1 MICWILSK
9 ANSNSP
15 KHAIRLITVCF
26 SLQILIEMVTEFKN
40 KKIAAIYTVLPP
52 HEVDFMDEVGNYDFT
67 ELQMKKL
74 KKVMGFGTRR
84 VAAKG
89 DTVGDYAIQA
99 VDQMLKDGIFKES
112 EIGAIIVTTTSP
124 DHFIPPISN
133 IVQGKFDFDE
143 DTVCIDISQGCCGYP
158 VGLTYAFMTLD
169 AQKDKKVLLIAGD
182 MLSHRVSERDRASR
196 PITGDAVTVSLIENS
211 DNGKPVWCS
220 LKNDGKDA
228 FAVYIPA
235 GGSRMEITPETTK
248 EEEDEFGNWRGKQHL
263 VMQGD
268 LVFNIIINMTPVM
281 MEELLSKSGD
291 KMDDIDYFVCHQSS
305 SFTLKKLAQRLEV
318 TEERLPRDIVP
329 KYGNS
334 SSATIPVTMCEHVNE
349 FFADGKKKKFMFAAF
364 GTGMS
369 LGAVLMELNKPICK
383 LMDYK
388 QNS

>member
-1 MICWILSK
+1 MLTS
-9 ANSNSP
+9 
-15 KHAIRLITVCF
+15 
-26 SLQILIEMVTEFKN
+26 FKN
-40 KKIAAIYTVLPP
+40 KKISAVYSVLPTNV
-52 HEVDFMDEVGNYDFT
+52 VDFMDEAGNYSFS
-67 ELQMKKL
+67 EVQMKKL

-84 VAAKG
+84 VAKEG
-89 DTVGDYAIQA
+89 ETVSDYAVYGIQ
-99 VDQMLKDGIFKES
+99 QMLKDGIFQES

-133 IVQGKFDFDE
+133 IVQGKFDFDN
-143 DTVCIDISQGCCGYP
+143 DVVCIDISQGCCGYT
-158 VGLTYAFMTLD
+158 VGLTYSFMTLE
-169 AQKDKKVLLIAGD
+169 AMKDKKVLLIAGD
-182 MLSHRVSERDRASR
+182 MLSFKVSTRDRASR
-196 PITGDAVTVSLIENS
+196 PIGGDGVTISVIENTT
-211 DNGKPVWCS
+211 DENTIWCS

-235 GGSRMEITPETTK
+235 GGTRMPITPETTK

-281 MEELLSKSGD
+281 IEELLAKSGD

-318 TEERLPRDIVP
+318 SNARLFNDIVP

-334 SSATIPVTMCEHVNE
+334 SSASIPVTLCEHHQE
-349 FFADGKKKKFMFAAF
+349 MFADGKAKKVMFAAF

-369 LGAVLMELNKPICK
+369 LGAVLMDMEEPVCK
-383 LMDYK
+383 FMDFPH
-388 QNS
+388 QA

>member
-1 MICWILSK
+1 MLTK
-9 ANSNSP
+9 
-15 KHAIRLITVCF
+15 
-26 SLQILIEMVTEFKN
+26 FKG
-40 KKIAAIYTVLPP
+40 KKISAVYSVLPA
-52 HEVDFMDEVGNYDFT
+52 HEVDFMDEAGNYAFT
-67 ELQMKKL
+67 EVQMKKL

-84 VAAKG
+84 VALEG
-89 DTVGDYAIQA
+89 ETVSDYAIYGVQ
-99 VDQMLKDGIFKES
+99 QMLNDGVFKES

-143 DTVCIDISQGCCGYP
+143 DTVCIDISQGCCGYI
-158 VGLTYAFMTLD
+158 VGLTYAFMTLNSLEN
-169 AQKDKKVLLIAGD
+169 KKVLLIAGD
-182 MLSHRVSERDRASR
+182 MLSARISTRDRASR
-196 PITGDAVTVSLIENS
+196 PINGDGVTISIIENTGDDA
-211 DNGKPVWCS
+211 PVWCS

-235 GGSRMEITPETTK
+235 GGTRMPITPETTK

-281 MEELLSKSGD
+281 MEELLEKSGD

-334 SSATIPVTMCEHVNE
+334 SSATIPVTMCEHVDE
-349 FFADGKKKKFMFAAF
+349 FFADGKKKKIMFAAF

-369 LGAVLMELNKPICK
+369 LGAVLMDLEKPVCK
-383 LMDYK
+383 MMNYQHK
-388 QNS
+388 NA

>member
-1 MICWILSK
+1 MITSFC
-9 ANSNSP
+9 
-15 KHAIRLITVCF
+15 
-26 SLQILIEMVTEFKN
+26 N
-40 KKIAAIYTVLPP
+40 KKISTIYTVLPT
-52 HEVDFMDEVGNYDFT
+52 HEVDFMDEAANYAFT
-67 ELQMKKL
+67 EVQMKKL

-84 VAAKG
+84 VAMEG
-89 DTVGDYAIQA
+89 ETVGDYAIYGIK
-99 VDQMLKDGIFKES
+99 QMLEDGVFKES

-133 IVQGKFDFDE
+133 IVQGRFDFDE
-143 DTVCIDISQGCCGYP
+143 DVVCIDISQGCCGYT
-158 VGLTYAFMTLD
+158 VGLTYSFMTLNSL
-169 AQKDKKVLLIAGD
+169 KDKKVLLIAGD
-182 MLSHRVSERDRASR
+182 MLTARVSTRDRASR
-196 PITGDAVTVSLIENS
+196 PITGDGVTISIIENTEE
-211 DNGKPVWCS
+211 GTPIWCS

-235 GGSRMEITPETTK
+235 GGSRMQITPETTI

-281 MEELLSKSGD
+281 MEELLAKSGD

-318 TEERLPRDIVP
+318 SEERLPRDIVP

-334 SSATIPVTMCEHVNE
+334 SSATIPVTMCEHCDE
-349 FFADGKKKKFMFAAF
+349 FFADGKKKKIMFSAF

-369 LGAVLMELNKPICK
+369 LGAVLMDLEKPNCK
-383 LMDYK
+383 MLDYPHQK
-388 QNS
+388 S

>member
-1 MICWILSK
+1 MLAK
-9 ANSNSP
+9 
-15 KHAIRLITVCF
+15 
-26 SLQILIEMVTEFKN
+26 FKG
-40 KKIAAIYTVLPP
+40 KKISAVYSVLPTK
-52 HEVDFMDEVGNYDFT
+52 EVDFMDEAGNYTFT
-67 ELQMKKL
+67 EAQMKKL

-84 VAAKG
+84 VAQEG
-89 DTVGDYAIQA
+89 ETVGDYAIYA
-99 VDQMLKDGIFKES
+99 VEQMLKDGVFKES

-143 DTVCIDISQGCCGYP
+143 DTVCIDISQGCCGYI
-158 VGLTYAFMTLD
+158 VGLTYAFMTLNSLEN
-169 AQKDKKVLLIAGD
+169 KKALLISGD
-182 MLSHRVSERDRASR
+182 MLTTRISTRDRASR
-196 PITGDAVTVSLIENS
+196 PINGDAVTVSLIENTS
-211 DNGKPVWCS
+211 DDKPVWCS

-235 GGSRMEITPETTK
+235 GGTRMPITPETTK

-268 LVFNIIINMTPVM
+268 LVFNIIINMTPVV
-281 MEELLSKSGD
+281 MEELLAKSGD

-318 TEERLPRDIVP
+318 TEQRLFNDIVP

-334 SSATIPVTMCEHVNE
+334 SSATIPVTLCEHNE
-349 FFADGKKKKFMFAAF
+349 EMFADGKTTKKVMFAAF

-369 LGAVLMELNKPICK
+369 LGAVLMDIEKPVCK
-383 LMDYK
+383 FMNYPH
-388 QNS
+388 

>member
-1 MICWILSK
+1 MLTS
-9 ANSNSP
+9 
-15 KHAIRLITVCF
+15 
-26 SLQILIEMVTEFKN
+26 FKN
-40 KKIAAIYTVLPP
+40 KKISAVYSVLPTN
-52 HEVDFMDEVGNYDFT
+52 EVDFMDEAGNYSFS
-67 ELQMKKL
+67 EVQMKKL

-84 VAAKG
+84 VAKEG
-89 DTVGDYAIQA
+89 ETVGDYAIYGIQ
-99 VDQMLKDGIFKES
+99 QMLKDGVFQEN
-112 EIGAIIVTTTSP
+112 EIGAIIVATTSS

-143 DTVCIDISQGCCGYP
+143 DVVCIDISQGCCGYT
-158 VGLTYAFMTLD
+158 VGLTYSFMTLE
-169 AQKDKKVLLIAGD
+169 AMKNKKVLLIAGD
-182 MLSHRVSERDRASR
+182 MLTYRVSTRDRASR
-196 PITGDAVTVSLIENS
+196 PITGDAVSISVIENS
-211 DNGKPVWCS
+211 TKENTVWCS

-235 GGSRMEITPETTK
+235 GGTRMPITPETTK

-281 MEELLSKSGD
+281 MEELLAKSGD

-318 TEERLPRDIVP
+318 SNDRLFNDIVP

-334 SSATIPVTMCEHVNE
+334 SSATIPVTLCEHHKE
-349 FFADGKKKKFMFAAF
+349 MFADGKPKKVMFAAF

-369 LGAVLMELNKPICK
+369 LGAVLMDIEEPVCK
-383 LMDYK
+383 FMDYPH
-388 QNS
+388 QA

>member
-1 MICWILSK
+1 
-9 ANSNSP
+9 
-15 KHAIRLITVCF
+15 
-26 SLQILIEMVTEFKN
+26 MVTSFNN
-40 KKIAAIYTVLPP
+40 KTISAIYSVLPA
-52 HEVDFMDEVGNYDFT
+52 HEVDFMDEAGNYSFS
-67 ELQMKKL
+67 EIQMKKL

-84 VAAKG
+84 VAMEG
-89 DTVGDYAIQA
+89 ETVGDYAIYGIKK
-99 VDQMLKDGIFKES
+99 MLEDGVFKES

-143 DTVCIDISQGCCGYP
+143 DVVCIDISQGCCGYT
-158 VGLTYAFMTLD
+158 VGLTYAFMTLNSLLN
-169 AQKDKKVLLIAGD
+169 KKVLLIAGD
-182 MLSHRVSERDRASR
+182 MLSARVSTRDRASR
-196 PITGDAVTVSLIENS
+196 PITGDSVTISIIENTS
-211 DNGKPVWCS
+211 EENRVYCS

-235 GGSRMEITPETTK
+235 GGTRMPITPETTK

-281 MEELLSKSGD
+281 MEELLVKSGD

-318 TEERLPRDIVP
+318 SEERLPRDIVP

-334 SSATIPVTMCEHVNE
+334 SSATIPVTMCEHVDQ
-349 FFADGKKKKFMFAAF
+349 FFADGKKKKIMFAAF

-369 LGAVLMELNKPICK
+369 LGAVLMDLDKPVCK
-383 LMDYK
+383 MIDYPH
-388 QNS
+388 QNG

>member
-1 MICWILSK
+1 
-9 ANSNSP
+9 
-15 KHAIRLITVCF
+15 
-26 SLQILIEMVTEFKN
+26 MVTSFSN
-40 KKIAAIYTVLPP
+40 KAISAIYSVLPA
-52 HEVDFMDEVGNYDFT
+52 HEVDFMDEAGNYSFS
-67 ELQMKKL
+67 EIQMKKL

-84 VAAKG
+84 VAMVG
-89 DTVGDYAIQA
+89 ETVGDYAVHGIQ
-99 VDQMLKDGIFKES
+99 QMLNDGVFSED

-143 DTVCIDISQGCCGYP
+143 DVVCIDISQGCCGYT
-158 VGLTYAFMTLD
+158 VGLTYAFMTLNSL
-169 AQKDKKVLLIAGD
+169 QNKKVLLIAGD
-182 MLSHRVSERDRASR
+182 MLSARVSTRDRASR
-196 PITGDAVTVSLIENS
+196 PITGDGVTISIIENS
-211 DNGKPVWCS
+211 ASDNRVYCS

-228 FAVYIPA
+228 FAVYVPA
-235 GGSRMEITPETTK
+235 GGTRLPITPETTK

-281 MEELLSKSGD
+281 MEELLSKAGN

-334 SSATIPVTMCEHVNE
+334 SSATIPVTMCEHCDE
-349 FFADGKKKKFMFAAF
+349 FFADGKRKKIMFAAF

-369 LGAVLMELNKPICK
+369 LGAVLMDMERPLCK
-383 LMDYK
+383 MIDY
-388 QNS
+388 NHTNG

>member
-1 MICWILSK
+1 MLTS
-9 ANSNSP
+9 
-15 KHAIRLITVCF
+15 
-26 SLQILIEMVTEFKN
+26 FKN
-40 KKIAAIYTVLPP
+40 KKISAVYSVLPTNV
-52 HEVDFMDEVGNYDFT
+52 VDFMDEAGNYSFS
-67 ELQMKKL
+67 EVQMKKL

-84 VAAKG
+84 VAKEG
-89 DTVGDYAIQA
+89 ETVSDYAVYGIQ
-99 VDQMLKDGIFKES
+99 QMLKDGIFQES

-133 IVQGKFDFDE
+133 IVQGKFDFDN
-143 DTVCIDISQGCCGYP
+143 DVVCIDISQGCCGYT
-158 VGLTYAFMTLD
+158 VGLTYSFMTLE
-169 AQKDKKVLLIAGD
+169 AMKDKKVLLIAGD
-182 MLSHRVSERDRASR
+182 MLSFKVSTRDRASR
-196 PITGDAVTVSLIENS
+196 PIGGDGVTISVIENTT
-211 DNGKPVWCS
+211 DENTIWCS

-235 GGSRMEITPETTK
+235 GGTRMPITPETTK

-281 MEELLSKSGD
+281 IEELLAKSGD

-318 TEERLPRDIVP
+318 SNARLFNDIVP

-334 SSATIPVTMCEHVNE
+334 SSASIPVTLCEHHQE
-349 FFADGKKKKFMFAAF
+349 MFADGKSKKVMFAAF

-369 LGAVLMELNKPICK
+369 LGAVLMDMEEPVCK
-383 LMDYK
+383 FMDYPH
-388 QNS
+388 QS